1 MLRANEEIA
10 MNLFEQHMIETTGK
24 HPGLDLDPHLHKKLR
39 LKASDVSAEYAQRHI
54 SKFDHLL
61 GFMLAA
67 FQKREDGGHANL
79 KQAKRIEQMCL
90 LHPDFHEKA
99 KEMLADPVHANAGVR
114 K

>member
-1 MLRANEEIA
+1 MV
-10 MNLFEQHMIETTGK
+10 MNLFEQHMIETTGR

-39 LKASDVSAEYAQRHI
+39 LKASDVSVEYAQRHI

-90 LHPDFHEKA
+90 LHPDFREKA
-99 KEMLADPVHANAGVR
+99 KEMLADPMHANTGAR

>member
-1 MLRANEEIA
+1 

-24 HPGLDLDPHLHKKLR
+24 HPDLDLDPHLHKTLR
-39 LKASDVSAEYAQRHI
+39 LKASDVSVEYAQRHI

-67 FQKREDGGHANL
+67 FQKREEGGHANL

-90 LHPDFHEKA
+90 LHPQFHTKA
-99 KEMLADPVHANAGVR
+99 KEMLAHPMHATAGTR